1 MRVVIRGAGDLATGI
16 ALRLRRAG
24 MDIIMLETAAPTAI
38 RRTVAMS
45 EAVRK
50 GEMRVEDQRG
60 LLCRSAEEAIKAA
73 ACGDIAVCV
82 DPLGEMLP
90 ALQADVLVD
99 AIIAK
104 RNMGTRKD
112 MAPYVVA
119 LGPGFTAGI
128 DCHTVIETMRGHD
141 LGRVFYMEGAK
152 ACADTHEPGNVGG
165 YTHERVMHTP
175 CAGAYEPV
183 VEIGTQVRAGDAV
196 AYVSGRPV
204 LAKIDGILR
213 GQLPSGLPVREGL
226 KCADV
231 DPRCMRYHCFTVSDK
246 ARCLGGAVLEAIL
259 HDSKFTVSHS

>member
-16 ALRLRRAG
+16 GLRLRRSGFAV
-24 MDIIMLETAAPTAI
+24 IMLEVAAPSAI

-50 GEMRVEDQRG
+50 GEMRVEDLRG
-60 LLCRSAEEAIKAA
+60 VLCDSPESALRAA
-73 ACGDIAVCV
+73 SVGDIALLV
-82 DPLGEMLP
+82 DPMGEKLPMLRT
-90 ALQADVLVD
+90 DVLVD

-104 RNMGTRKD
+104 KNIGTRID

-128 DCHTVIETMRGHD
+128 DCHAVIETMRGHD

-152 ACADTHEPGNVGG
+152 ACADTHEPGEIGG

-175 CAGAYEPV
+175 CAGQYEPV
-183 VEIGTQVRAGDAV
+183 VEIGEKVSAGDVV
-196 AYVSGRPV
+196 AYVNGECV
-204 LAKIDGILR
+204 KAKIAGILR
-213 GQLPSGLPVREGL
+213 GQLPPGLDTFAGM

-231 DPRCMRYHCFTVSDK
+231 DPRCKRIHCFTVSDK

-259 HDSKFTVSHS
+259 HRYTMK